1 MKRESFTNLRRLIE
15 MKKKVM
21 MIGAGLTVGS
31 ALLITSAFAGIGGS
45 EGYEAYKDALKASA
59 SITNATQHVTVK
71 LSDNGNPLLEV
82 KAKVKD
88 DQASGAASGSV
99 TLRTGAAEAG
109 TYEFYDWDGQT
120 VMKSSHSDT
129 YRLFDEPADE
139 WEARHGGSLD
149 ASEHAAISNGAERI
163 VDALVGN
170 LKNNFVLEQDAD
182 GGAIVNVELSGAQI
196 PAVANTIGSL
206 IIKEAM
212 NGEHKAPEPQDIQAY
227 EDVQDLLGIDLEQLG
242 SSMPR
247 LTDNVNI
254 DRVGLKAELD
264 ANDYIDSHDVSF
276 TISGTDE
283 AGKAHTIVLQAS
295 IEVTDRNAT
304 KPDTID
310 LNGLKVEKVDLERY
324 GQD

>member
-1 MKRESFTNLRRLIE
+1 MK

-59 SITNATQHVTVK
+59 SITNATQHVTVT
-71 LSDNGNPLLEV
+71 LTDNGNSLLEV
-82 KAKVKD
+82 QAKVKD

-99 TLRTGAAEAG
+99 TLRTGAADAG
-109 TYEFYDWDGQT
+109 TYEFYNTDGQT

-129 YRLFDEPADE
+129 YRLIEEPADD
-139 WEARHGGSLD
+139 WGARHDDSLD
-149 ASEHAAISNGAERI
+149 ASEHAAMSDGAERI

-170 LKNNFVLEQDAD
+170 LKNSFVLEEEAD
-182 GGAIVNVELSGAQI
+182 GGAVVNVDLSGSQI
-196 PAVANTIGSL
+196 PAIANTIGSL

-212 NGEHKAPEPQDIQAY
+212 NAEHQAPEPQDMQAY
-227 EDVQDLLGIDLEQLG
+227 EDVRDLLGIDLEQLG
-242 SSMPR
+242 ASMPR

-264 ANDYIDSHDVSF
+264 ANDVIDSHDFSF

-295 IEVTDRNAT
+295 VEVTDRNAT
-304 KPDTID
+304 KPDVID
-310 LNGLKVEKVDLERY
+310 LTGRKVETVDLEQY
-324 GQD
+324 KQN